1 MMAADVL
8 KSGAHSLFRI
18 FLPMTDRPPLLFLP
32 GLLCDDALW
41 AHQTKHLADITQP
54 RVMNITKQDSVTQMA
69 RHVLEEAPPRFAL
82 AGLSMGGYVALE
94 IMRLDPS
101 RVVRLALVNTS
112 ARADT
117 PENLERR
124 KGFIA
129 LAKTGKFKGVTPKL
143 LPYLIHESRI
153 SDPEVGEVVLK
164 MAERVGRDA
173 FIRQQTAIMTRIDS
187 RPSLA
192 NIQVPT
198 LMIVGR
204 QDITTPPAV
213 AEEIVTGVKGA
224 KLALIED
231 CGHLSPLERPQAV
244 TALLRMW
251 MTP

>member
-1 MMAADVL
+1 
-8 KSGAHSLFRI
+8 
-18 FLPMTDRPPLLFLP
+18 MTTRPPLLFLP
-32 GLLCDDALW
+32 GLLCDGALW
-41 AHQTKHLADITQP
+41 AHQTHHLEDVAQP
-54 RVMNITKQDSVTQMA
+54 RVMDITHDDSITRMA
-69 RHVLEEAPPRFAL
+69 RHVLENAPPRFAL

-101 RVVRLALVNTS
+101 RVIQLALINTS

-117 PENLERR
+117 PENIERR

-143 LPYLIHESRI
+143 LPHLIHESRI
-153 SDPEVGEVVLK
+153 HDPEVGGVVLK

-173 FIRQQTAIMTRIDS
+173 FIRQQTAIMNRIDS

-192 NIQVPT
+192 AIAVPT

-204 QDITTPPAV
+204 QDITTPPAI
-213 AEEIVTGVKGA
+213 AEEIVAGVKGA

-244 TALLRMW
+244 TTLLRMW
-251 MTP
+251 LSGF